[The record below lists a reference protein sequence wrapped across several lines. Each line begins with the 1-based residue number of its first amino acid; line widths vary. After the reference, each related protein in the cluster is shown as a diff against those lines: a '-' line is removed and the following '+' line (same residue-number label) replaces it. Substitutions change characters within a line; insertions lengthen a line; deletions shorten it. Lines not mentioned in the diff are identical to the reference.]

1 MNSRKDVVE
10 KVLAYIEDHLEQE
23 ITLEK
28 IAEFAGYSRF
38 HLNRMFTEETGDTI
52 HRYVKDRRLTAA
64 AEKLARTEISI
75 AQIAM
80 EAGYHSQQ
88 AFSLAFKQ
96 KYSCPPRAYRL
107 SGTIVSGQSRISMR
121 REGCQK
127 MGSGHIMEFGRMAA

>member
-1 MNSRKDVVE
+1 MDSRKDVVE
-10 KVLAYIEDHLEQE
+10 KVLAYIEEHLEQE
-23 ITLEK
+23 MTLKK

-38 HLNRMFTEETGDTI
+38 HLNRMFMEETGDTI

-64 AEKLARTEISI
+64 AQKLTGTEISI

-96 KYSCPPRAYRL
+96 KYSCPPGAYRL
-107 SGTIVSGQSRISMR
+107 SGTIVSGQSQISMR
-121 REGCQK
+121 QK
-127 MGSGHIMEFGRMAA
+127 NCRGMGSGCIMKFRRMAA